1 MCIGKWILKKDFL
14 EDSIKAG
21 KWVSEEMY
29 EWNEQSTVT
38 GLSVSHMA
46 APGRWR
52 TILQQKRGSFEGWK
66 VLVAVAD
73 VKKRAAY
80 KRLEIAE
87 RYFNRDHVNRRWPL
101 YLPFTF
107 PKQNGHAWV
116 RVKAIE
122 NPRQDGQKVAVATFK
137 R

>member
-52 TILQQKRGSFEGWK
+52 KLLQQKRGPFEGWK

-73 VKKRAAY
+73 AKKRAAY

-87 RYFNRDHVNRRWPL
+87 RYLEITLIGGGHFICHLLFQNRMDML
-101 YLPFTF
+101 
-107 PKQNGHAWV
+107 GS
-116 RVKAIE
+116 
-122 NPRQDGQKVAVATFK
+122 G
-137 R
+137 